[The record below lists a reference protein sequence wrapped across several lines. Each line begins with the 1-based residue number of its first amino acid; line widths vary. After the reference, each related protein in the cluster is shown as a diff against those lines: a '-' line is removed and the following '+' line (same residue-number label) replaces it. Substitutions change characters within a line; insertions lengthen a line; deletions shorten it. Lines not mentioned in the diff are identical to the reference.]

1 MLQAELELN
10 YAKKLEAR
18 AEGVQEGIRR
28 VKRLLEK
35 NNVEVPPDVAERIF
49 GEPMNY
55 GEPDDGT
62 TWAERWRGKFK
73 PADLEGDPR
82 YDALAEKYLK

>member
-1 MLQAELELN
+1 MLQAENELK
-10 YAKKLEAR
+10 YAKILQAR

-35 NNVEVPPDVAERIF
+35 NKVEVPADVAKLIF
-49 GEPMNY
+49 DEPMNY
-55 GEPDDGT
+55 DEPEDGT

-73 PADLEGDPR
+73 PADLDGDPR